1 MKKFKYKKTIIGL
14 SILLFLL
21 VLSFMY
27 PLYGPKDFNKVRFLY
42 DQKGSIIGVAPL
54 RPSAHNLLG
63 SDRNGADILL
73 MLVYGAKFT
82 LLMSLGVT
90 IFRVF
95 FGGIFGIILSL
106 WLKRLLP
113 VVKDFLSVFNLVP
126 PIIITLFLMLP
137 VSGYVIEGS
146 VSHYVTKDSLYIV
159 LLYQMIVLVIMGI
172 PTVLLTT
179 VEVIEKLKRETFI
192 QSSYLMGASHF
203 RVLKTHLKPFLKS
216 YGLLMTIQHY
226 INTLVLIMFLGAFG
240 IYIGGI
246 SKEEVVGLNVPNSFS
261 KEWAGLIGQNY
272 GEFYRSPWIVIDP
285 LICYLVLI
293 LIINMIKKELETSM
307 DINLLG
313 LNFHKRN
320 PKKRKLA
327 KDDKIVPNISK
338 PIVNKLDFTIQR
350 EH

>member
-1 MKKFKYKKTIIGL
+1 MRKYKKTILGL
-14 SILLFLL
+14 SILLILL

-54 RPSAHNLLG
+54 RPSSHNLLG

-90 IFRVF
+90 IFRVL

-113 VVKDFLSVFNLVP
+113 IIRDFLSVFNLVP

-137 VSGYVIEGS
+137 VSGFVTENS
-146 VSHYVTKDSLYIV
+146 VSGYGNEESIYSV
-159 LLYQMIVLVIMGI
+159 LIYQMIVLVIMGI

-179 VEVIEKLKRETFI
+179 VEVIEKLKSETFI
-192 QSSYLMGASHF
+192 QSAYLMGASHF

-216 YGLLMTIQHY
+216 YGLLVAIQHY
-226 INTLVLIMFLGAFG
+226 INTLTLIMFLGAFG

-246 SKEEVVGLNVPNSFS
+246 SKEEVVGLNIPNSLS

-272 GEFYRSPWIVIDP
+272 GEFYRSPWIVITP
-285 LICYLVLI
+285 LMCYFALI
-293 LIINMIKKELETSM
+293 LIMNMIKKELESSM
-307 DINLLG
+307 DTKLVAFEVKLRKSKKSGLEKKDIKKPDIVKTSIN
-313 LNFHKRN
+313 N
-320 PKKRKLA
+320 P
-327 KDDKIVPNISK
+327 
-338 PIVNKLDFTIQR
+338 DFTILR
-350 EH
+350 ERL